1 MMSALTVAE
10 LSAQEVIEGWRW
22 RDKEGRFIKPSDME
36 TGHVFNTLRMIW
48 NHTMPASAVTHD
60 FIRHSFNK
68 FYTHDYLRSAI
79 LPLTLELSKRN
90 DMLEYQKRHL
100 RIMINWLKTNQLEGV
115 NKNVRLN

>member
-1 MMSALTVAE
+1 MSALTVTDVK
-10 LSAQEVIEGWRW
+10 AQELIAAWRW
-22 RDKEGRFIKPSDME
+22 RDKAGVYLRPDQMD

-68 FYTHDYLRSAI
+68 FYTKEYLLSAI
-79 LPLTLELSKRN
+79 LPLTLELSKRT
-90 DMLEYQKRHL
+90 DMQEYQKRHL
-100 RIMINWLKTNQLEGV
+100 RIMIDWLKNNQLEGV